1 MPAQSKAGLSV
12 RFEHFTMCVE
22 GSCLCN
28 NSLPQLRKLQVKTF
42 ISVQG
47 RIDMQEELRNLVS

>member
-12 RFEHFTMCVE
+12 RFAHFTMCVK

-28 NSLPQLRKLQVKTF
+28 NSLHQLSGLQIKTL
-42 ISVQG
+42 ISAQG
-47 RIDMQEELRNLVS
+47 RVDMQEELRNLVS